1 MSNSIILILLLICLV
16 KLLPAANNIS
26 QCIIK
31 LRFNF
36 HTIEAL
42 YDIVNDKADGQA
54 SKHKFSPKVNTKSA
68 HSRYL
73 VKLNNL
79 IVYTPIGEQLN
90 KPINFEACT
99 GDIILLK
106 NESGVGKTT
115 ILDAICGLKLQYN
128 GDIDLVTADPHA
140 DIHYSSQNGFFY
152 DASVFQNIVM
162 GNSDGND
169 AYERAMNSIIKA
181 ELASN
186 NEEAKDV
193 ASKLVTKE
201 KVGFQVGSSN
211 DWHWLEYFTKIRKIN
226 ILDEISSALD
236 SNTEEQILKA
246 LVEFSSD
253 RVIICVSHSK
263 LLEKY
268 ATKVVEV
275 LPHGRVK
282 V

>member
-1 MSNSIILILLLICLV
+1 
-16 KLLPAANNIS
+16 
-26 QCIIK
+26 
-31 LRFNF
+31 
-36 HTIEAL
+36 
-42 YDIVNDKADGQA
+42 
-54 SKHKFSPKVNTKSA
+54 
-68 HSRYL
+68 
-73 VKLNNL
+73 
-79 IVYTPIGEQLN
+79 
-90 KPINFEACT
+90 
-99 GDIILLK
+99 
-106 NESGVGKTT
+106 
-115 ILDAICGLKLQYN
+115 
-128 GDIDLVTADPHA
+128 
-140 DIHYSSQNGFFY
+140 
-152 DASVFQNIVM
+152 M

-169 AYERAMNSIIKA
+169 AYERALNSIIKA

-193 ASKLVTKE
+193 ASKLVTKR
-201 KVGFQVGSSN
+201 KSGLSGGQFQRLALARIFYEN
-211 DWHWLEYFTKIRKIN
+211 KKIN

-268 ATKVVEV
+268 ATKIVEV